1 MRIAQAAAVSGPG
14 LPAGRTALASDAP
27 WQHNAPSTWRY
38 SRDFTLFATALPGAS
53 GSVQASLQGRAYTPA
68 SPYAA
73 AAQPASSV
81 VPVLRTALLYADRS
95 ELHASF
101 LLRDAHGRSLV
112 SSDGLTVRMVA
123 TGPSG
128 TLLTSLPCAH
138 GSVASG
144 VGDCSTTVPSD
155 WFSSAVSSQVS
166 VAVRVYYSSVPVASA
181 DAGNATLA
189 ASPVHTALTAAG
201 LLAVMPCSPRFRDDE
216 FEVPITA
223 HTNPG
228 AGFALNAWSLE
239 LAWGS
244 ATLALVSFSS
254 SDLFSTPT
262 TNRDDAAGTLR
273 VAVVGTQASTSLS
286 DVTGT
291 TVPLLTVR
299 FRVRSGAADNS
310 THSGVL
316 GLTALEL
323 LNQGSY
329 RFVDNA
335 TAQIH
340 DARGGSQTAGQ
351 LTVERV
357 VSAGHLAHTALADI
371 VNTAVLS
378 VHAVISGSVLNTGSA
393 VLSGS
398 AVERS
403 VGVVEVFSRAA
414 TGAADASSA
423 FSCNSTNTAVL
434 GTHVSGSGTPA
445 GCTLVLNGSEVG
457 GGSVSVLLPAL
468 SLTLPMRVWYP
479 ISATVSIA
487 DGLLNRISGADGLS
501 SIYQVSKV
509 VSE

>member
-1 MRIAQAAAVSGPG
+1 MRISQAAAVGGPG

-27 WQHNAPSTWRY
+27 WQHDAPSTWRY

-189 ASPVHTALTAAG
+189 ASPVHTALTAPG

-223 HTNPG
+223 HTNPD

-378 VHAVISGSVLNTGSA
+378 
-393 VLSGS
+393 GS

>member
-1 MRIAQAAAVSGPG
+1 LPPPIDYVAHVRIAQAAAVGGPG

-27 WQHNAPSTWRY
+27 WQHDAPSTWRY

-81 VPVLRTALLYADRS
+81 VPVLRTALLYADRA
-95 ELHASF
+95 ELCASF
-101 LLRDAHGRSLV
+101 LLRDDDGRSLV
-112 SSDGLTVRMVA
+112 SSDGLTVLMVA

-128 TLLTSLPCAH
+128 TSLTSSPCAH

-144 VGDCSTTVPSD
+144 VGDCSITVSFS
-155 WFSSAVSSQVS
+155 WFSSAVPSQVS
-166 VAVRVYYSSVPVASA
+166 VAVRVYYSSVLVASA

-189 ASPVHTALTAAG
+189 ASPVHTAPTAPG
-201 LLAVMPCSPRFRDDE
+201 LLAVMPRSPRFREDE

-223 HTNPG
+223 HTNPSE
-228 AGFALNAWSLE
+228 GFALNAWSLE

-254 SDLFSTPT
+254 SGLFATPT

-291 TVPLLTVR
+291 AVPLLTAR
-299 FRVRSGAADNS
+299 FRVLSGAADNY
-310 THSGVL
+310 THGGVL
-316 GLTALEL
+316 NLTALEL
-323 LNQGSY
+323 LNQGSF
-329 RFVDNA
+329 RFVENA
-335 TAQIH
+335 AALIH
-340 DARGGSQTAGQ
+340 DARGGRQTAGQ
-351 LTVERV
+351 LAVERV

-378 VHAVISGSVLNTGSA
+378 GSA
-393 VLSGS
+393 SQ
-398 AVERS
+398 RS
-403 VGVVEVFSRAA
+403 VGVLEVFSRAA

-423 FSCNSTNTAVL
+423 FSCNSSDTAVL
-434 GTHVSGSGTPA
+434 GTYVSESGTPA
-445 GCTLVLNGSEVG
+445 GCTLVLSGNEAG

-487 DGLLNRISGADGLS
+487 DGLLNRISGAGGIS
-501 SIYQVSKV
+501 SVYQVSKW
-509 VSE
+509 

>member
-1 MRIAQAAAVSGPG
+1 MRIAQAAAVGGPG

-27 WQHNAPSTWRY
+27 WQHDAPSTWRY

-378 VHAVISGSVLNTGSA
+378 
-393 VLSGS
+393 GS

>member
-1 MRIAQAAAVSGPG
+1 MRISQAAAVGGPG

-27 WQHNAPSTWRY
+27 WQHDAPSTWRY

-378 VHAVISGSVLNTGSA
+378 
-393 VLSGS
+393 GS

>member
-1 MRIAQAAAVSGPG
+1 MHIAQAAAVGGPG
-14 LPAGRTALASDAP
+14 LPAGRTALASNAP
-27 WQHNAPSTWRY
+27 WQYDAPSTWRY

-68 SPYAA
+68 STYAV

-81 VPVLRTALLYADRS
+81 VPLLRTALLYADRS
-95 ELHASF
+95 ALRASF
-101 LLRDAHGRSLV
+101 LLRDADGRSLV

-128 TLLTSLPCAH
+128 TALTSSPCAH
-138 GSVASG
+138 GSVADG
-144 VGDCSTTVPSD
+144 VGDCSITVSSG
-155 WFSSAVSSQVS
+155 WFSSAASSQVS
-166 VAVRVYYSSVPVASA
+166 VAVRVYYSSVLVASA

-189 ASPVHTALTAAG
+189 ASPVHTPLTAPG
-201 LLAVMPCSPRFRDDE
+201 LLAVMPRSPRFRDDE

-223 HTNPG
+223 HTNPA

-254 SDLFSTPT
+254 SSLFATPT

-291 TVPLLTVR
+291 SVLLLTAR
-299 FRVRSGAADNS
+299 FRVLSGAADDH

-316 GLTALEL
+316 RLTALEL
-323 LNQGSY
+323 LNQGSF
-329 RFVDNA
+329 RFVENA
-335 TAQIH
+335 AAQIH
-340 DARGGSQTAGQ
+340 DARGGSQTVGQ

-357 VSAGHLAHTALADI
+357 VSAGHLAHTALADM

-378 VHAVISGSVLNTGSA
+378 GSI
-393 VLSGS
+393 
-398 AVERS
+398 VERS
-403 VGVVEVFSRAA
+403 VGVIEVFSRAA
-414 TGAADASSA
+414 TGAADVSSA
-423 FSCNSTNTAVL
+423 FSCNSTNTALL
-434 GTHVSGSGTPA
+434 GTYVSGSGTPA
-445 GCTLVLNGSEVG
+445 ACTLVLSGSEAG

-479 ISATVSIA
+479 ISARVSIA
-487 DGLLNRISGADGLS
+487 DGLLNRISGAGGLS
-501 SIYQVSKV
+501 SVYQVSK
-509 VSE
+509 

>member
-1 MRIAQAAAVSGPG
+1 MPPPIDYVAHVRIAQAAAVGGPG

-27 WQHNAPSTWRY
+27 WQHDAPSTWRY

-81 VPVLRTALLYADRS
+81 VPVLRTALLYADRA
-95 ELHASF
+95 ELCASF
-101 LLRDAHGRSLV
+101 LLRDDDGRSLV
-112 SSDGLTVRMVA
+112 SSDGLTVLMVA

-128 TLLTSLPCAH
+128 TSLPSSPCAH

-144 VGDCSTTVPSD
+144 VGDCSITVSFS
-155 WFSSAVSSQVS
+155 WFSSAVPSQVS
-166 VAVRVYYSSVPVASA
+166 VAVRVYYSSVLVASA

-189 ASPVHTALTAAG
+189 ASPVHTAPTAPG
-201 LLAVMPCSPRFRDDE
+201 LLAVMPRSPRFREDE

-223 HTNPG
+223 HTNPSE
-228 AGFALNAWSLE
+228 GFALNAWSLE

-254 SDLFSTPT
+254 SGLFATPT

-291 TVPLLTVR
+291 AVPLLTAR
-299 FRVRSGAADNS
+299 FRVLSGAADNY
-310 THSGVL
+310 THGGVL
-316 GLTALEL
+316 NLTALEL
-323 LNQGSY
+323 LNQGSF
-329 RFVDNA
+329 RFVENA
-335 TAQIH
+335 AALIH
-340 DARGGSQTAGQ
+340 DARGGRQTAGQ
-351 LTVERV
+351 LAVERV

-378 VHAVISGSVLNTGSA
+378 GSA
-393 VLSGS
+393 SQH
-398 AVERS
+398 S
-403 VGVVEVFSRAA
+403 VGVLEVFSRAA

-423 FSCNSTNTAVL
+423 FSCNSSDTAVL
-434 GTHVSGSGTPA
+434 GTYVSESGTPA
-445 GCTLVLNGSEVG
+445 GCTLVLSGNEAG

-487 DGLLNRISGADGLS
+487 DGLLNRISGAGGIS
-501 SIYQVSKV
+501 SVYQVSKW
-509 VSE
+509 

>member
-27 WQHNAPSTWRY
+27 WQHDAPSTWRY

-378 VHAVISGSVLNTGSA
+378 
-393 VLSGS
+393 GS

>member
-1 MRIAQAAAVSGPG
+1 MPPPIDYVAHVRIAQAAAVGGPG

-27 WQHNAPSTWRY
+27 WQHDAPSTWRY
-38 SRDFTLFATALPGAS
+38 SRDFTLFATALPGVS

-81 VPVLRTALLYADRS
+81 VPVLRTALLYADRA
-95 ELHASF
+95 ELCASF
-101 LLRDAHGRSLV
+101 LLRDDDGRSLV
-112 SSDGLTVRMVA
+112 SSDGLTVLMVA

-128 TLLTSLPCAH
+128 TSLTSSPCAH

-144 VGDCSTTVPSD
+144 VGDCSITVSFS
-155 WFSSAVSSQVS
+155 WFSSAVPSQVS
-166 VAVRVYYSSVPVASA
+166 VAVRVYYSSVLVASA

-189 ASPVHTALTAAG
+189 ASPVHTAPTAPG
-201 LLAVMPCSPRFRDDE
+201 LLAVMPRSPRFREDE

-223 HTNPG
+223 HTNPSE
-228 AGFALNAWSLE
+228 GFALNAWSLE

-254 SDLFSTPT
+254 SGLFATPT

-291 TVPLLTVR
+291 AVPLLTAR
-299 FRVRSGAADNS
+299 FRVLSGAADNY
-310 THSGVL
+310 THGGVL
-316 GLTALEL
+316 NLTALEL
-323 LNQGSY
+323 LNQGSF
-329 RFVDNA
+329 RFVENA
-335 TAQIH
+335 AALIH
-340 DARGGSQTAGQ
+340 DARGGRQTAGQ
-351 LTVERV
+351 LAVERV

-378 VHAVISGSVLNTGSA
+378 GSA
-393 VLSGS
+393 SQH
-398 AVERS
+398 S
-403 VGVVEVFSRAA
+403 VGVLEVFSRAA

-423 FSCNSTNTAVL
+423 FSCNSSDTAVL
-434 GTHVSGSGTPA
+434 GTYVSESGTPA
-445 GCTLVLNGSEVG
+445 GCTLVLSGNEAG

-487 DGLLNRISGADGLS
+487 DGLLNRISGAGGIS
-501 SIYQVSKV
+501 SVYQVSKW
-509 VSE
+509 